1 MTFMKPKQ
9 NRFQMSFYK
18 EERPIFD
25 IMEERLKKVYG
36 VPTRSGIYKF
46 ALKKLDSVTKVAGTI

>member
-1 MTFMKPKQ
+1 MKPKQ